1 MKSTNDAA
9 NEAAFLCLLTDPL
22 FSIVI
27 EQCLEE
33 EELVSNFERLF
44 GVLRPPQRLSPLE
57 LMVDQ
62 ATGFR
67 DDQWSKFF
75 SAFIPFVHRCVWLTW
90 EGRFEEQNS

>member
-1 MKSTNDAA
+1 MNA
-9 NEAAFLCLLTDPL
+9 NLPAEVLHTMTTEPL
-22 FSIVI
+22 FSAVL
-27 EQCLEE
+27 EKYLEE

-44 GVLRPPQRLSPLE
+44 GVHRPPQRLSPLE

-90 EGRFEEQNS
+90 EGRLEERKS